1 MSNRPPAVPRPPGAS
16 RYAWFVGVA
25 LFLAVTYFTVNTL
38 TTNHAS
44 STGPPTGKRMP
55 AFAMPLALGT
65 LDGDANVATKRNQGS
80 AGVRPACQVRGSEIL
95 NVCQLWERGPV
106 ALAFLATRGAQCER
120 ELDRLQV
127 IGRQYPRV
135 QIAAVAIR
143 GDRGDLRRDIRARG
157 WRFPVGYD
165 RDGAVANL
173 YGVAVCP
180 HITLAD
186 RGGKVRK
193 TLIGSISTARLRA
206 EIGALA
212 RRAN

>member
-1 MSNRPPAVPRPPGAS
+1 MSRQPAVPRPPGAS

-44 STGPPTGKRMP
+44 STGPPVGRRMP
-55 AFAMPLALGT
+55 AFAMPLALGA
-65 LDGDANVATKRNQGS
+65 LDGDANVATKPRQGT
-80 AGVRPACQVRGSEIL
+80 AGTRPACQVRGREIL

-106 ALAFLATRGAQCER
+106 ALAFLATRGAQCEA
-120 ELDRLQV
+120 ELDRLQA
-127 IGRQYPRV
+127 ISARFPRV
-135 QIAAVAIR
+135 QVAAVAIK
-143 GDRGDLRRDIRARG
+143 GDRDELRHDIRGHG

-180 HITLAD
+180 HITFAD
-186 RGGKVRK
+186 RGGRVRK
-193 TLIGSISTARLRA
+193 TLIGSVSTARLRA